1 MTTTNFQNN
10 FTTVEQSKRLLEL
23 GISAD
28 SADMFRAFL
37 SNAWTLPHQIHRGKL
52 YNDEIKTYAHII
64 EATDY
69 VPCWSAGQLLKICF
83 ICGGEKFIKDS
94 TSMLKSFIGASLSR
108 RIDEMTETIVRFMED
123 RDDIF
128 DFTQLNN

>member
-1 MTTTNFQNN
+1 MTTRNFENN

-23 GISAD
+23 GVPAD
-28 SADMFRAFL
+28 SADCYYLREH
-37 SNAWTLPHQIHRGKL
+37 PERI
-52 YNDEIKTYAHII
+52 
-64 EATDY
+64 Y
-69 VPCWSAGQLLKICF
+69 VARESISKIRLRLHSTHAMPCWSAGQLLKICF

-94 TSMLKSFIGASLSR
+94 TSMLRSFTGTSLSR